1 MFLVWENVC
10 FCGTKK
16 KKNPECQKIVAF
28 IAFEVTEHIY
38 KWRSW
43 SLFFIHPA
51 KVDSV
56 KKIHSVLYWTI
67 VLSLT
72 ANGDHI

>member
-1 MFLVWENVC
+1 MFVFVEL
-10 FCGTKK
+10 KK

-56 KKIHSVLYWTI
+56 PHSVLY
-67 VLSLT
+67 
-72 ANGDHI
+72 

>member
-1 MFLVWENVC
+1 MFVFVEL
-10 FCGTKK
+10 KK
-16 KKNPECQKIVAF
+16 KTPECQKIVAF

-56 KKIHSVLYWTI
+56 PHSVLY
-67 VLSLT
+67 
-72 ANGDHI
+72 